1 MALRGK
7 STEGVHLNLKHLI
20 PKSQTFPRN
29 KALNKVKERSPP
41 AGIIGPRDIF
51 QNKIKADRPFFQM
64 TYQVGKAEMDRY

>member
-1 MALRGK
+1 M
-7 STEGVHLNLKHLI
+7 NLKHTI

-51 QNKIKADRPFFQM
+51 QNKIKADRHVFQL
-64 TYQVGKAEMDRY
+64 TYQIGKAEIYKY